1 MAVMHKN
8 LRNAGTILNAALANA
23 VARSLNHLP
32 GAWRDWGVMKSST
45 CQRCRA
51 YAVERTDDGLGVT
64 GPMTVEKCGG
74 KK

>member
-1 MAVMHKN
+1 MHKN

-45 CQRCRA
+45 CQRGECRA
-51 YAVERTDDGLGVT
+51 VMVERNDDGRGVSGEAVEK
-64 GPMTVEKCGG
+64 PCGG

>member
-1 MAVMHKN
+1 VT
-8 LRNAGTILNAALANA
+8 TILNAALANA

-45 CQRCRA
+45 CQRCGAGMVERGDDGKGVSGE
-51 YAVERTDDGLGVT
+51 AVEK
-64 GPMTVEKCGG
+64 PCGG